1 MSSSDTW
8 FKKGVHKR
16 PANAG
21 RKAGGKN
28 KLGPTAVDLIETLRQ
43 RGHNAAAAQL
53 EVYILAIK
61 EFKAI
66 KARGTSFGAASFL
79 AIAEKAN
86 SELLKYIYPQRKA
99 IEGTDGAALTV
110 KAVIEWLDQ
119 DESGK

>member
-1 MSSSDTW
+1 MSKG
-8 FKKGVHKR
+8 FKPGNKER
-16 PANAG
+16 PPTAG

-28 KLGPTAVDLIETLRQ
+28 KLGPTALDLIETLRV

-61 EFKAI
+61 QYKKI
-66 KARGTSFGAASFL
+66 ISSGSSFGAASFL

-99 IEGTDGAALTV
+99 IEGADGAALTV